1 MDVIT
6 DPRQIEDIKE
16 FRRKVRIFT
25 PEEEERHR
33 EWRLQR
39 DAQDKASRE
48 PSKPASEPESTTTP
62 R

>member
-6 DPRQIEDIKE
+6 DPRQIEDITE

-48 PSKPASEPESTTTP
+48 PSKRAEPESTTTP
-62 R
+62 G